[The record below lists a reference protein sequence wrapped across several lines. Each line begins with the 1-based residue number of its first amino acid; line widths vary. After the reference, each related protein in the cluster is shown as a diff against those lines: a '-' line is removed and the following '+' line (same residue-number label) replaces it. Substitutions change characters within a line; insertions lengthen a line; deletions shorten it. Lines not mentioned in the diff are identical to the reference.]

1 MALTEQALRR
11 FLPLLPDPA
20 GWMQPL
26 SAAFTRFSIS
36 TAERQ
41 AAFLAQVAH
50 ESGDF
55 MRLEENL
62 KYSASRL
69 RALFPRKFP
78 TLESAKA
85 VEFQPQRIANVIYA
99 NRLGNGPSESGDGF
113 RYRGRGLIQL
123 TGRSNYRSTGAAL
136 GVPLETSPDLL
147 LQRDLAVLAAAQ
159 FWHSRG
165 LNELADH
172 NDADN
177 DDEDFVTISI
187 RINGGRVGLEHRKAL
202 WLRARTALV

>member
-11 FLPLLPDPA
+11 FLPLLPDAA

-26 SAAFTRFSIS
+26 TSACARFSIS
-36 TAERQ
+36 TPERQ

-50 ESGDF
+50 ESGGF
-55 MRLEENL
+55 IRLEENL
-62 KYSASRL
+62 RYSAARL
-69 RALFPRKFP
+69 RDVFPRRFP
-78 TLESAKA
+78 TLEGAKSF
-85 VEFQPQRIANVIYA
+85 EFQPEKIANLVYS
-99 NRLGNGPSESGDGF
+99 NRLGNGPAESGDGF

-123 TGRSNYRSTGAAL
+123 TGRSNYRSAGTAL

-147 LQRDLAVLAAAQ
+147 LQRELAVLAAAQ
-159 FWHSRG
+159 FWQSRG

-177 DDEDFVTISI
+177 DDEDFVIISI
-187 RINGGRVGLEHRKAL
+187 RINGGREGLERRKEL
-202 WLRARTALV
+202 WQRARAALR